1 MKNIFAIILFALYTA
16 SACAQPGSLDTTFSF
31 DGKLTT
37 PIGGR
42 FNEGYSVAIQ
52 ADGKI
57 VQAGFYSS
65 DFNKYD
71 FALTRY
77 NTDGSLDTSFDGD
90 GRVSTDFAG
99 NQDRGFFVT
108 IQSDGKILVAGGS
121 IIGSGFDFA
130 IARYNT
136 DGSLDTSFDGDGK
149 INTDFLGEIDIVN
162 SIAVQMDGKIIV
174 AGFRFDGM
182 NSDFAIAR
190 YNTDGSLDNSF
201 DFDGKVTTS
210 IGTTG
215 DYIRS
220 IALQTDGKI
229 IVAGHSYNATN
240 RDFAVARY
248 NVDGSLDNSFD
259 SDGIVTTEFASIP
272 GTGDESASSV
282 NIQSDGKIILVGY
295 TQNGSQ
301 NHFAV
306 ARYNADGSLDNSF
319 DGDGKLTTD
328 FGLGSATAMSSKL
341 QNDGKLVV
349 AGWSTADSTSS
360 DADFAVVRYNIDGSL
375 DTSFDGDGKLTTDIG
390 SRFDY
395 GNSVAIQ
402 TDGKIIVAGINNAGY
417 TSYIDPDFTLVRY
430 NTDGSIDSSFDIDGK
445 VTTNFGSS
453 NDIGNSVAIQA
464 DGKIVV
470 VGYISDG
477 ISKEL
482 TVTRYNTNGSL
493 DNSFGGDG
501 IVTIDL
507 GYDDERGN
515 SVAIQADGKIVVAG
529 NSFLYL
535 ALARFNADGSL
546 DTSFDGD
553 GIQTIDLGL
562 SSDNAY
568 AIAIQTDG
576 KLVVAGNS
584 GIVFAVTRFNI
595 DGSLDNTFDGD
606 GRLITNFVGS
616 TSACYAVAIQADGK
630 IVVAG
635 NSDDDFA
642 LVRYNIDGSLD
653 SSFDSDG
660 KLTTNFGI
668 GSAVGKSI
676 AIQSDGKLVVAGL
689 GDNGT
694 SNIDFILVRYKTDG
708 SLDNS
713 FDSDGKVFT
722 DFGSNM
728 DDKGNSIII
737 QADGKMVVAGSS
749 SNGSNS
755 DFALARYNTDGS
767 LDLTFDNDG
776 RLLTD
781 FGAADDIANAV
792 AIQTDGKI
800 VAAGQSADPVND
812 IAVARYNVACIPV
825 TSSPSISI
833 CAGQSI
839 TLGSNTYT
847 LSGTY
852 TDVIMSSS
860 GCDSTVTLNLT
871 VNANSTFEDSL
882 NVCITDLPTTW
893 NGIMIPD
900 TATSNPAYTT
910 FTTSNSLGCDSVIT
924 LNLTVNN
931 CIGIEEETQSQFNI
945 FPNPFTDEVS
955 IHFDNSIQHTIN
967 VYDVHGRKMIDLYSK
982 ENEVSIITKD
992 WSAGIFIVAIDDK
1005 WKKIIKN

>member
-42 FNEGYSVAIQ
+42 FNVGYSVAIQ

-57 VQAGFYSS
+57 VLAGFYFS
-65 DFNKYD
+65 DYNKYD

-77 NTDGSLDTSFDGD
+77 NTDGSLDTSFGDD

-149 INTDFLGEIDIVN
+149 LNTDFGGGDDIIN
-162 SIAVQMDGKIIV
+162 SISIQTDGKIIV
-174 AGFRFDGM
+174 AGSTLDGM

-215 DYIRS
+215 DHIRS
-220 IALQTDGKI
+220 IALQADGKI
-229 IVAGHSYNATN
+229 IVAGHSYNATD

-259 SDGIVTTEFASIP
+259 SDGIVTTEFVSIL
-272 GTGDESASSV
+272 GTGNESASSV

-301 NHFAV
+301 NNFAV
-306 ARYNADGSLDNSF
+306 VRYNTDGSLDNSF
-319 DGDGKLTTD
+319 DSDGKLTTD

-360 DADFAVVRYNIDGSL
+360 DADFAVARYNTDGSL

-402 TDGKIIVAGINNAGY
+402 TDGKIIVAGISSVELN
-417 TSYIDPDFTLVRY
+417 TFKDPDFALVRY
-430 NTDGSIDSSFDIDGK
+430 NVDGSIDFSFDLDGR
-445 VTTNFGSS
+445 VTTDFGSS
-453 NDIGNSVAIQA
+453 NDIGNSLAIQS

-507 GYDDERGN
+507 GYYDERGN

-529 NSFLYL
+529 YSSLYL
-535 ALARFNADGSL
+535 AMARFNTDGSL
-546 DTSFDGD
+546 DSSFDGD
-553 GIQTIDLGL
+553 GILTLDSGP
-562 SSDNAY
+562 SSDKGY
-568 AIAIQTDG
+568 AIAFQTDG
-576 KLVVAGNS
+576 KIVVAGNS
-584 GIVFAVTRFNI
+584 GIVFAVTRFNT
-595 DGSLDNTFDGD
+595 DGNLDNTFDGD
-606 GRLITNFVGS
+606 GSLITNFVGS
-616 TSACYAVAIQADGK
+616 MSACYAVTIQADGK

-694 SNIDFILVRYKTDG
+694 SNIDFILVRYNADG

-722 DFGSNM
+722 DFGSST

-781 FGAADDIANAV
+781 FGGADDIANAV
-792 AIQTDGKI
+792 AIQSDGKI

-833 CAGQSI
+833 CNGQSI

-847 LSGTY
+847 VSGTY
-852 TDVIMSSS
+852 TDVIMSMS

-871 VNANSTFEDSL
+871 VNDNSTFEDSL

-900 TATSNPAYTT
+900 TATSNPAYAT
-910 FTTSNSLGCDSVIT
+910 FTTSNSVGCDSVIT

-945 FPNPFTDEVS
+945 FPNPFADEVS

-967 VYDVHGRKMIDLYSK
+967 VYDVHGRKLIDLYAK
-982 ENEVSIITKD
+982 ESEVNIITKD
-992 WSAGIFIVAIDDK
+992 WSAGIYIVEVDGK